1 MCVLLLGWTVSKMF
15 ALVHVRTFKF
25 GCCDF
30 AHEVCGLSLLCV
42 LLNFVKLLFLS
53 LFLLLILFLLLLF
66 FLVLT
71 FYHQLFCH
79 A

>member
-1 MCVLLLGWTVSKMF
+1 MF
-15 ALVHVRTFKF
+15 ALVRIRTFEF

-42 LLNFVKLLFLS
+42 LLNDQLICVKLLFLS

-66 FLVLT
+66 FL
-71 FYHQLFCH
+71 F
-79 A
+79 